1 VTGHSEAR
9 REQTPERLDP
19 LARLAALCDPGS
31 LRLLETP
38 CGHRSVAV
46 VAGTGRVNGRPVV
59 CYAQDSRLAGG
70 SVGIAEA
77 EAVVGALRLARQ
89 AGMPLV
95 AFLESAGAR
104 LQEGAAALGGFG
116 RIFYE
121 NVSLSGR
128 APQIS
133 VISGTSAGGG
143 CYSPALTDFIVMTRP
158 AAMFLTGPKVVR
170 DAVGEDVTAQALGG
184 PRVHERNGVCHFV
197 AHDDAGAIAVVQEL
211 LGYLSHGASA
221 ASGNGSRNGSG
232 NGNAPNPAR
241 HVPPASRSVYD
252 VRDVACDI
260 VDDGRL
266 LEVAPRWARNVV
278 VGFARLEG
286 RPVGIVANQPRHLGG
301 VLDVSAS
308 EKGARFVATCEAFR
322 VPLVVLVDTPG
333 FMPGTSQESAGVIRH
348 GAQLVRA
355 FASATVPRLTVVLRK
370 AYGGAY
376 ITMNA
381 KDLGADLAIAWTGAE
396 IGIMGPRAA
405 IHIIHRRR
413 LADAPATLADELA
426 DEYAARN
433 IAVERAL
440 ELGLIDAV
448 IDPAETR
455 ARLAFALHGA
465 SSNGRSPSASR
476 NAAERVLAR
485 DGGPVTSVDD
495 HAPAHTLHRRDAA
508 EVQDRRRDVEQR
520 QVVAAL
526 GADPRPGHRA

>member
-1 VTGHSEAR
+1 VTDQREA
-9 REQTPERLDP
+9 RLDP
-19 LARLAALCDPGS
+19 IARLAALCDPES
-31 LRLLETP
+31 LQLLESP
-38 CGHRSVAV
+38 YSERPVAV
-46 VAGTGRVNGRPVV
+46 VAATGRVGGTAIV

-70 SVGIAEA
+70 SVGVAEA
-77 EAVVGALRLARQ
+77 EAVVGALQLARRDRK
-89 AGMPLV
+89 PLV

-170 DAVGEDVTAQALGG
+170 DAVGEDVTAEALGG
-184 PRVHERNGVCHFV
+184 ARVHERNGVCHFV
-197 AHDDAGAIAVVQEL
+197 AADDTGAIAVVQEL
-211 LGYLSHGASA
+211 LGYLTQNPCAANRNTPHSNGNSA
-221 ASGNGSRNGSG
+221 QNGHSPHSNGSSPDPG
-232 NGNAPNPAR
+232 R
-241 HVPPASRSVYD
+241 HVPPLSRNVYD
-252 VRDVACDI
+252 VRDVVRDI
-260 VDDGRL
+260 VDDCRL

-278 VGFARLEG
+278 VGYARVQG

-308 EKGARFVATCEAFR
+308 EKASRFVATCDRFR

-355 FASATVPRLTVVLRK
+355 FAAATVPRLTVVLRK

-381 KDLGADLAIAWTGAE
+381 KDLGAHLAIAWTGAE
-396 IGIMGPRAA
+396 IGIMGSRAA

-426 DEYAARN
+426 QDYAASN
-433 IAVERAL
+433 IAAERAL

-455 ARLAFALHGA
+455 ARLASALAGHG
-465 SSNGRSPSASR
+465 SPAPQGEM
-476 NAAERVLAR
+476 A
-485 DGGPVTSVDD
+485 PVR
-495 HAPAHTLHRRDAA
+495 A
-508 EVQDRRRDVEQR
+508 
-520 QVVAAL
+520 
-526 GADPRPGHRA
+526 GDPVS

>member
-1 VTGHSEAR
+1 LE
-9 REQTPERLDP
+9 P
-19 LARLAALCDPGS
+19 LARLAALCDPAS
-31 LRLLETP
+31 FRRFDAP
-38 CGHRSVAV
+38 HVRRPVAV
-46 VAGTGRVNGRPVV
+46 VAGTGRVDGRPVV
-59 CYAQDSRLAGG
+59 CYAQDSQFSGG
-70 SVGIAEA
+70 SVGTAEA
-77 EAVVGALRLARQ
+77 DVVVRALRHARH
-89 AGMPLV
+89 ARVPLV

-133 VISGTSAGGG
+133 VITGTSAGGG

-158 AAMFLTGPKVVR
+158 ASMFLTGPKVVR
-170 DAVGEDVTAQALGG
+170 EAVGEDVSAEALGG
-184 PRVHERNGVCHFV
+184 TQVHERNGVCHFV
-197 AHDDAGAIAVVQEL
+197 ARNDAGAIALVREL
-211 LGYLSHGASA
+211 LGYLDGCGPPPGSPPRAPAAGADP
-221 ASGNGSRNGSG
+221 G
-232 NGNAPNPAR
+232 R

-252 VRDVACDI
+252 IRDVVRDI

-286 RPVGIVANQPRHLGG
+286 RPVGIVANQPRYLGG

-308 EKGARFVATCEAFR
+308 EKGARFVATCQTFR
-322 VPLVVLVDTPG
+322 VPLIVLVDTPG
-333 FMPGTSQESAGVIRH
+333 FMPGTRQEAAGVIRH

-381 KDLGADLAIAWTGAE
+381 KDLGAHLAIAWTGAQ
-396 IGIMGPRAA
+396 IGIMGSRAA
-405 IHIIHRRR
+405 IHIIHRRK
-413 LADAPATLADELA
+413 LADAPALADELA
-426 DEYAARN
+426 EDYASRN
-433 IAVERAL
+433 IVAERAL

-455 ARLAFALHGA
+455 ARLALALHGA
-465 SSNGRSPSASR
+465 SSNGAS
-476 NAAERVLAR
+476 
-485 DGGPVTSVDD
+485 
-495 HAPAHTLHRRDAA
+495 
-508 EVQDRRRDVEQR
+508 
-520 QVVAAL
+520 
-526 GADPRPGHRA
+526 PRPSLEAADRALEREGRLIS